1 VQTRGADER
10 SDISSQKRSASRND
24 GDAVAQRRNC
34 DGEAEKAWRDG
45 GEVEQ
50 MRAEGVIRR
59 LSGIADYA
67 ALIRPTRLPAQSA
80 ESLSVTNF

>member
-10 SDISSQKRSASRND
+10 SDISAQKRCASRND

-50 MRAEGVIRR
+50 TRAEGVIRR
-59 LSGIADYA
+59 LSGIAHDA
-67 ALIRPTRLPAQSA
+67 ARIRPTRLPAQSV
-80 ESLSVTNF
+80 EFLLVTNF